1 MLSEETGLEAASSH
15 RRDNN
20 MPLSAEKRNVF
31 LLSGTQAL
39 FQTSSVMVMT
49 ISGLIG
55 QSMATNK
62 AFATLPIAMMTLMV
76 ALTMIPASMFMQRH
90 GRKAGFLVGT
100 SIGALAGLLA
110 AAAIWI
116 GSFPLF
122 VFGNML
128 IGAYQAF
135 AQYYRFAAA
144 DVASAAF
151 KSRAISWV
159 VAGGVVAA
167 FAGPN
172 IARFTK
178 DLGPAPFAA
187 SFLVLFFLG
196 GVASWLV
203 TRFQLPTPTAA
214 EATGSSRPLTEI
226 MMQPVFLTALMGSV
240 VGYAVMLLV
249 MTATPIAMQVC
260 GHSIGAAATVIQW
273 HVLGMFMPSFFTG
286 ELIRRFGVLR
296 IMGTGVLLIAG
307 QIAAALSGIEFSNF
321 VSALVLL
328 GIGWNFLFIGGT
340 TLLTEAYRPSERA
353 KTQAAHDFLMFG
365 AITLSTFASG
375 GLLNAYGWKTLNF
388 TVIPFLAMALIVM
401 TSFGMYRSRRAGA
414 KA

>member
-1 MLSEETGLEAASSH
+1 
-15 RRDNN
+15 
-20 MPLSAEKRNVF
+20 MPSSAEKRNVF

-55 QSMATNK
+55 QSLATNK
-62 AFATLPIAMMTLMV
+62 ALATLPIAMMTLM
-76 ALTMIPASMFMQRH
+76 AAATMIPAAMFMQRH
-90 GRKAGFLVGT
+90 GRKAGFLLGT

-110 AAAIWI
+110 AVALWLE
-116 GSFPLF
+116 SFPLF

-144 DVASAAF
+144 DIASPAF

-159 VAGGVVAA
+159 VAGGIVAA

-178 DLGPAPFAA
+178 DIGQVPFAA

-196 GVASWLV
+196 GIAFLLASRLEV
-203 TRFQLPTPTAA
+203 PPPAA
-214 EATGSSRPLTEI
+214 TEAVGPARPLAEI
-226 MMQPVFLTALMGSV
+226 MLQPVFLTALMGSV
-240 VGYAVMLLV
+240 IGYAVMLLV
-249 MTATPIAMQVC
+249 MTATPLAMQVC
-260 GHSIGAAATVIQW
+260 GHSVGSAATVIQW
-273 HVLGMFMPSFFTG
+273 HVLGMFAPSFFTG
-286 ELIRRFGVLR
+286 ELIRRFGVLQVMSAG
-296 IMGTGVLLIAG
+296 ILLIAG
-307 QIAAALSGIEFSNF
+307 EVVAALSGAEFVNF
-321 VSALVLL
+321 VSGLVLL
-328 GIGWNFLFIGGT
+328 GVGWNFLFIGGT

-375 GLLNAYGWKTLNF
+375 GLLNTYGWEALNL
-388 TVIPFLAMALIVM
+388 TVIPFLAIALIVIVG
-401 TSFGMYRSRRAGA
+401 FGMARSRSAGA
-414 KA
+414 RA

>member
-1 MLSEETGLEAASSH
+1 
-15 RRDNN
+15 

-39 FQTSSVMVMT
+39 FQTSSVTVMT
-49 ISGLIG
+49 ISGLVG
-55 QSMATNK
+55 QSLATNK
-62 AFATLPIAMMTLMV
+62 ALATLPIAMMTLMV
-76 ALTMIPASMFMQRH
+76 AIMMIPASMFMQRH
-90 GRKAGFLVGT
+90 GRKAGFLLGT
-100 SIGALAGLLA
+100 AIGALAGLIA
-110 AAAIWI
+110 AVAIWLE
-116 GSFPLF
+116 SFPLF
-122 VFGNML
+122 ILGNML

-144 DVASAAF
+144 DVASATF

-178 DLGPAPFAA
+178 DIGSAPFAV

-196 GVASWLV
+196 GIAFWLV
-203 TRFQLPTPTAA
+203 TRLEVPAPVSA
-214 EATGSSRPLTEI
+214 EVTGASRPLTEI
-226 MMQPVFLTALMGSV
+226 ITQPVFLTALMGSV
-240 VGYAVMLLV
+240 IGYAVMLLV

-260 GHSIGAAATVIQW
+260 GHSIGSAATVIQW
-273 HVLGMFMPSFFTG
+273 HVLGMFLPSFFTG
-286 ELIRRFGVLR
+286 ELIRRFGILQVMAAG
-296 IMGTGVLLIAG
+296 ILLIAG
-307 QIAAALSGIEFSNF
+307 QITAALSGIEFANF
-321 VSALVLL
+321 VSGLVLL

-375 GLLNAYGWKTLNF
+375 GLLNAYGWKTLNL
-388 TVIPFLAMALIVM
+388 TVIPFLSIALIVVVG
-401 TSFGMYRSRRAGA
+401 FGIYRNGKVGVRA
-414 KA
+414 

>member
-1 MLSEETGLEAASSH
+1 MIAGIPAPAFYVQEI
-15 RRDNN
+15 D

-31 LLSGTQAL
+31 LLAGTQAL
-39 FQTSSVMVMT
+39 FQTASVMVMT

-55 QSMATNK
+55 QSLAANK
-62 AFATLPIAMMTLMV
+62 ALATLPIAMMTLTV
-76 ALTMIPASMFMQRH
+76 ALTMVPASMFMQRH
-90 GRKAGFLVGT
+90 GRKSGFLVGT
-100 SIGALAGLLA
+100 AIGALAGLLA
-110 AAAIWI
+110 AIAIWLE
-116 GSFPLF
+116 SFSLF
-122 VFGNML
+122 VVGNML

-144 DVASAAF
+144 DVASTAF

-178 DLGPAPFAA
+178 DIGPAPFAA
-187 SFLVLFFLG
+187 SFFALFLLG
-196 GVASWLV
+196 AIAFWLV
-203 TRFQLPTPTAA
+203 TRLEVPAPAAA
-214 EATGSSRPLTEI
+214 EAGGDSRPLAAI

-249 MTATPIAMQVC
+249 MTATPIAMQTC
-260 GHSIGAAATVIQW
+260 GHPLGAAATVIQW
-273 HVLGMFMPSFFTG
+273 HVLGMFAPSFFTG
-286 ELIRRFGVLR
+286 DLIRRFGVLR
-296 IMGTGVLLIAG
+296 IMATGILLIAG
-307 QIAAALSGIEFSNF
+307 QVTVTLSGIAFAHF
-321 VSALVLL
+321 ALGLVLL

-365 AITLSTFASG
+365 AITLSTFSSG
-375 GLLNAYGWKTLNF
+375 GLLNTYGWEALNV
-388 TVIPFLAMALIVM
+388 TVIPFLAIALVVIIG
-401 TSFGMYRSRRAGA
+401 FGISRNRLASVNV
-414 KA
+414 

>member
-1 MLSEETGLEAASSH
+1 
-15 RRDNN
+15 

-62 AFATLPIAMMTLMV
+62 ALATLPIAMMTLMV
-76 ALTMIPASMFMQRH
+76 AVTMIPASMFMQRH
-90 GRKAGFLVGT
+90 GRKAGFLLGT

-110 AAAIWI
+110 AVAIWVQ
-116 GSFPLF
+116 SFPLF

-144 DVASAAF
+144 DVASTAF
-151 KSRAISWV
+151 RSRAISWV
-159 VAGGVVAA
+159 VAGGIVAA

-178 DLGPAPFAA
+178 DIGPAPFAA

-196 GVASWLV
+196 GIAFLLASRLDVPAPTV
-203 TRFQLPTPTAA
+203 TDTAGPA
-214 EATGSSRPLTEI
+214 RPLTEI

-240 VGYAVMLLV
+240 IGYAVMLLV
-249 MTATPIAMQVC
+249 MTATPLAMQVC
-260 GHSIGAAATVIQW
+260 GHSVGSAATVIQW
-273 HVLGMFMPSFFTG
+273 HVLGMFLPSFFTG
-286 ELIRRFGVLR
+286 ELIRRFGVLQVMSAG
-296 IMGTGVLLIAG
+296 IFLIAG
-307 QIAAALSGIEFSNF
+307 EVAAALSGIEFANF
-321 VSALVLL
+321 VSGLVLL
-328 GIGWNFLFIGGT
+328 GAGWNFLFIGGT

-375 GLLNAYGWKTLNF
+375 GLLNTYGWRALNLS
-388 TVIPFLAMALIVM
+388 VIPFLAIAFIVIIG
-401 TSFGMYRSRRAGA
+401 FGVWRNQRTGVRA
-414 KA
+414 